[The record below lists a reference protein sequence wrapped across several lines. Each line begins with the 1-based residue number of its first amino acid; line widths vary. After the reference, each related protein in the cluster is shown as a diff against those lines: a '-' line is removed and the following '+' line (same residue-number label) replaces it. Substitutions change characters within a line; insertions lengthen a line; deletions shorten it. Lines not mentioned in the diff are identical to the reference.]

1 MTNSPSTIRVAVV
14 GASGYS
20 GRELVRILLAHP
32 SVELVGLF
40 GSDKRGSESAGD
52 AQHYHQLFPQFRGLI
67 TLPIV
72 AGTPDAI
79 LATRPDVVFLATP
92 VPASLTLAP
101 SLLDAPG
108 APGAPVVIDIA
119 AAFRL
124 KDPAIFEAHY
134 AQPHP
139 ALNWLERAVYGLPEL
154 HRAHLAKAQLIACAG
169 CYPTSSIIPLAP
181 LVKAGA
187 IEKGRAPIIDSTSG
201 VSGAGR
207 AASLKTSFCELSLQP
222 YAVLS
227 HRHQPEIDA
236 YANTKT
242 IFTPHL
248 GQFDRGIL
256 STIHVDLA
264 PGWTGARVR
273 DLFDSLY
280 ANEPFVRLLPQG
292 EWPTI
297 NAVAHTN
304 FCDLALASDDAS
316 RHLIVVSAID
326 NLVKGAAGQAVQCMN
341 IRTNQPEGAGLTPRV
356 NRP

>member
-1 MTNSPSTIRVAVV
+1 MTNPASTIRVAVV

-32 SVELVGLF
+32 AVQLVGLF
-40 GSDKRGSESAGD
+40 GSEKRGSEATGD

-67 TLPIV
+67 TLPIA
-72 AGTPDAI
+72 AGAPDAI

-92 VPASLTLAP
+92 VPASLALAP
-101 SLLDAPG
+101 AILDAPN
-108 APGAPVVIDIA
+108 APVVIDIA

-124 KDPAIFEAHY
+124 KDPSVFEAHY

-187 IEKGRAPIIDSTSG
+187 IEPGRRPIIDSTSG

-236 YANTKT
+236 YAGAKT
-242 IFTPHL
+242 LFTPHL

-273 DLFDSLY
+273 DLYQDAY
-280 ANEPFVRLLPQG
+280 AAEPFVRLLPAG

-297 NAVAHTN
+297 NGVAHTN
-304 FCDLALASDDAS
+304 FCDLAIASDDAN

-356 NRP
+356 NRS

>member
-1 MTNSPSTIRVAVV
+1 MPASTATTRVAVV

-20 GRELVRILLAHP
+20 GRELVRILLGHP
-32 SVELVGLF
+32 KVDVVGLF
-40 GSDKRGSESAGD
+40 GSDKRGGEGD
-52 AQHYHQLFPQFRGLI
+52 AQQYHQLFPQFRGLI
-67 TLPIV
+67 DLPIV
-72 AGTPDAI
+72 AGTPEAI
-79 LATRPDVVFLATP
+79 LASRPEVVFLATP
-92 VPASLTLAP
+92 VPASLALAP
-101 SLLDAPG
+101 AVLDAG
-108 APGAPVVIDIA
+108 AKAPVVIDIA

-124 KDPAIFEAHY
+124 KDPAVFEEHY
-134 AQPHP
+134 GQPHP
-139 ALNWLERAVYGLPEL
+139 ALGWNDKAVYGLPEI
-154 HRAHLAKAQLIACAG
+154 HRAHLKAAQLIACAG

-187 IEKGRAPIIDSTSG
+187 IEPGRAPIIDSTSG

-207 AASLKTSFCELSLQP
+207 APSLKTSFCELSLQP

-227 HRHQPEIDA
+227 HRHQPEINA
-236 YANTKT
+236 YAGAKT

-264 PGWTGARVR
+264 PGWTGAKVR
-273 DLFDSLY
+273 DLYDSTF
-280 ANEPFVRLLPQG
+280 ASEPFVRLLPAG

-297 NAVAHTN
+297 NGVAGTN
-304 FCDLALASDDAS
+304 FCDVALASDDAS

-341 IRTNQPEGAGLTPRV
+341 IRLDIPEGAGLNPRV
-356 NRP
+356 SRR